1 MGFIKLVFALL
12 IIVPVAIVMLFI
24 FRKLTGEY
32 NAAIKRERDIRS
44 GKHKRDQEFAR
55 YASLKDYR
63 KDNPNYD
70 AYRRK
75 MEEENYNRNRER

>member
-1 MGFIKLVFALL
+1 MGVLEFIFAVL
-12 IIVPVAIVMLFI
+12 IIVPVALVMLFI

-32 NAAIKRERDIRS
+32 NSAIKKERDLRS
-44 GKHKRDQEFAR
+44 GKYRRDREFAR
-55 YASLKDYR
+55 YAELKDYR

-75 MEEENYNRNRER
+75 MEESSYNKNRER